1 MDTWSINFLSPYD
14 ISPQQKLR
22 KKQTNANSMKHVQ
35 LFSWLDEREAELG
48 AAYFGLNFCSALF
61 PDEWF

>member
-1 MDTWSINFLSPYD
+1 
-14 ISPQQKLR
+14 
-22 KKQTNANSMKHVQ
+22 MKHVQ

-61 PDEWF
+61 PDE